1 MLGYVIRHLW
11 AVFGPVSEEE
21 EGQALTEYG
30 LILALIAIAAIGT
43 LVIVGGLLT
52 DVFEE
57 IQQRLEGRVKIYV

>member
-30 LILALIAIAAIGT
+30 LILALIAIAAIGA

-57 IQQRLEGRVKIYV
+57 IQQRLADALPGS

>member
-1 MLGYVIRHLW
+1 MLRSIVQHLI
-11 AVFGPVSEEE
+11 AVFGPASEEE

-30 LILALIAIAAIGT
+30 LILALIAIAAIGA

-57 IQQRLEGRVKIYV
+57 IQQRLADALPGS

>member
-30 LILALIAIAAIGT
+30 LILALIAIAAIGA

-57 IQQRLEGRVKIYV
+57 IQQRLEDALPGS